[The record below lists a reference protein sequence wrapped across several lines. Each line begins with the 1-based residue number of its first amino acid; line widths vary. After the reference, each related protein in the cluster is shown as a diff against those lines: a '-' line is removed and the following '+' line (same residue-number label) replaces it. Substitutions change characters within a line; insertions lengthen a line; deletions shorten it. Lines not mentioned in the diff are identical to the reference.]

1 MQYESHEP
9 CTYAHDC
16 CTVTCLPYV
25 LDENSDFSSTD
36 LLGGGSLSSPN
47 STSNS
52 RALLHRLTGTN
63 ITSSSSVGGGADS
76 LLNLHN
82 LGSLSEME
90 PGLFRSSLQL
100 LGMDSFPTN
109 GSTAGSALNRQVM
122 RILFT
127 ACTYCGC
134 S

>member
-1 MQYESHEP
+1 M
-9 CTYAHDC
+9 HD
-16 CTVTCLPYV
+16 TN
-25 LDENSDFSSTD
+25 NSDFNSTD

-52 RALLHRLTGTN
+52 RALLHRLTGTTN
-63 ITSSSSVGGGADS
+63 INSSSSVGGGVDS
-76 LLNLHN
+76 LLNFHN

-109 GSTAGSALNRQVM
+109 GSTAGSALNRQVLAGCTF
-122 RILFT
+122 ILLL
-127 ACTYCGC
+127 
-134 S
+134 